1 MSTYALSFS
10 SNRLRL
16 GALATLFALLAA
28 FCWWHWSEFLAWSLA
43 TQITLHRY
51 LVLHLLQINNG
62 QYSGGL
68 WLLFFTFIYG
78 VLHAVGPGHGKFV
91 VTTWLSTQQQNS
103 PPALRAVP
111 LAGSLL
117 QGLSAI
123 LFVFIL
129 AVGFNLAAGDLSLGR
144 WYMEKVSALLI
155 AAFGGWMLLR
165 GLRHL
170 RPQTQPGPIQTRH
183 HAEADTSH
191 RAEADTSH
199 RAEADTSHRAEADT
213 SHRAEADTSHRAKAD
228 TINYATLASASPLRA
243 VSAQAG
249 SVAYHQHA
257 QDHCGCGHHHIP
269 LVSPT
274 SRKELL
280 SVIIAIGLRP
290 CSGAIT
296 VLLFS
301 NAIGIVKWGMLA
313 VMTMALGTG
322 LSLLLLSIA
331 VSRLRNTVTAI
342 WLRESPARTEGI
354 IALIR
359 ITGGLLLLLFALILF
374 LSVVPVSPNG
384 DFIAA
389 GC

>member
-1 MSTYALSFS
+1 MLNRTFLSG
-10 SNRLRL
+10 RQRL
-16 GALATLFALLAA
+16 GGIIALLALLA
-28 FCWWHWSEFLAWSLA
+28 TFCWWHWSEFLAWSLK
-43 TQITLHRY
+43 TQIMLHRY

-91 VTTWLSTQQQNS
+91 VTTWLSTQQRS
-103 PPALRAVP
+103 SPALCAVP

-129 AVGFNLAAGDLSLGR
+129 AVGFNLAAGDLSVSR

-155 AAFGGWMLLR
+155 AAFGFWLLLR
-165 GLRHL
+165 GVRSFPLQAL
-170 RPQTQPGPIQTRH
+170 QPARTDTPHRMESGASHPL
-183 HAEADTSH
+183 EADVPQPVGPH
-191 RAEADTSH
+191 
-199 RAEADTSHRAEADT
+199 
-213 SHRAEADTSHRAKAD
+213 
-228 TINYATLASASPLRA
+228 TINYATLAIDAYSDAVKQPNTQTVALPISSPYARQQPHPDCSC
-243 VSAQAG
+243 V
-249 SVAYHQHA
+249 
-257 QDHCGCGHHHIP
+257 HHHIP
-269 LVSPT
+269 LVQTASWQE
-274 SRKELL
+274 RL
-280 SVIIAIGLRP
+280 SVIIALGLRP

-301 NAIGIVKWGMLA
+301 NALGIVKWGMLA

-331 VSRLRNTVTAI
+331 VTHFRDTVTSI
-342 WLRESPARTEGI
+342 WLRESPARTENI

-359 ITGGLLLLLFALILF
+359 ITGGVLLLFFALILF

>member
-144 WYMEKVSALLI
+144 WYMEKASALLI

-165 GLRHL
+165 GLRYL
-170 RPQTQPGPIQTRH
+170 RPQTQPGPTQTTH
-183 HAEADTSH
+183 HAEADTSHRVEADTSH
-191 RAEADTSH
+191 RAEADT
-199 RAEADTSHRAEADT
+199 
-213 SHRAEADTSHRAKAD
+213 
-228 TINYATLASASPLRA
+228 INYAALASASPLRA
-243 VSAQAG
+243 VPAQAG
-249 SVAYHQHA
+249 SVAHHQHA

>member
-1 MSTYALSFS
+1 MLALSVG
-10 SNRLRL
+10 RQRIGLIAML
-16 GALATLFALLAA
+16 LVLLTL
-28 FCWWHWSEFLAWSLA
+28 FCWWNWNAFLAWSLA

-68 WLLFFTFIYG
+68 WLLFFTFLYG

-91 VTTWLSTQQQNS
+91 VTTWLSTQQQHS
-103 PPALRAVP
+103 PPALKAVP
-111 LAGSLL
+111 LVGSLV

-129 AVGFNLAAGDLSLGR
+129 AFGFNLMAGDLSLGR

-155 AAFGGWMLLR
+155 AAFGGWMLLQ
-165 GLRHL
+165 GLRS
-170 RPQTQPGPIQTRH
+170 H
-183 HAEADTSH
+183 HAT
-191 RAEADTSH
+191 RVP
-199 RAEADTSHRAEADT
+199 
-213 SHRAEADTSHRAKAD
+213 
-228 TINYATLASASPLRA
+228 NATT
-243 VSAQAG
+243 
-249 SVAYHQHA
+249 HQHDA
-257 QDHCGCGHHHIP
+257 HCGCGHHIP
-269 LVSPT
+269 QVQPANW
-274 SRKELL
+274 KELL

-322 LSLLLLSIA
+322 LSLLLLAIA
-331 VSRLRNTVTAI
+331 VSRLRDTVAAI
-342 WLRESPARTEGI
+342 WLRESPATASV
-354 IALIR
+354 IALVR
-359 ITGGLLLLLFALILF
+359 ITGGVLLLFFALILF

>member
-1 MSTYALSFS
+1 MANRALFLSAG
-10 SNRLRL
+10 RLRL
-16 GALATLFALLAA
+16 GGIATLFALLAA

-43 TQITLHRY
+43 TQITLHRS

-129 AVGFNLAAGDLSLGR
+129 AVGFNLAAGDLSLSR

-165 GLRHL
+165 GLRHCQ
-170 RPQTQPGPIQTRH
+170 PQTQPGPTETRH
-183 HAEADTSH
+183 T
-191 RAEADTSH
+191 
-199 RAEADTSHRAEADT
+199 
-213 SHRAEADTSHRAKAD
+213 EADTSHRAKAD
-228 TINYATLASASPLRA
+228 TLHRAKADTTHRAKADTLHYATLAPASPHRA
-243 VSAQAG
+243 VTAQAG
-249 SVAYHQHA
+249 KPHQHA
-257 QDHCGCGHHHIP
+257 QDRCGCGHHHIP
-269 LVSPT
+269 MVQPT
-274 SRKELL
+274 NWKELL

-331 VSRLRNTVTAI
+331 VNRLRNTVIAI
-342 WLRESPARTEGI
+342 WLREAPARTESI
-354 IALIR
+354 IALVR
-359 ITGGLLLLLFALILF
+359 IAGGLLLLLFALILF

>member
-1 MSTYALSFS
+1 
-10 SNRLRL
+10 
-16 GALATLFALLAA
+16 LLAA

-78 VLHAVGPGHGKFV
+78 VLHTVGPGHGKFV
-91 VTTWLSTQQQNS
+91 ITTWLSTQQQNS

-144 WYMEKVSALLI
+144 WYMEKASALLI
-155 AAFGGWMLLR
+155 AAFGSWMLLR
-165 GLRHL
+165 GLRYL
-170 RPQTQPGPIQTRH
+170 RLQTQPGPTQTTH
-183 HAEADTSH
+183 HAEANTSHRTKTDTSH
-191 RAEADTSH
+191 RVKTDTSH
-199 RAEADTSHRAEADT
+199 READTLNFAP
-213 SHRAEADTSHRAKAD
+213 
-228 TINYATLASASPLRA
+228 LASASSLRA
-243 VSAQAG
+243 VPAQAG
-249 SVAYHQHA
+249 SVAQPHQHA

-269 LVSPT
+269 LEQPNNW
-274 SRKELL
+274 KELL

>member
-1 MSTYALSFS
+1 M
-10 SNRLRL
+10 LRRTLCLPGRQSL
-16 GALATLFALLAA
+16 GVIATLLALLAL
-28 FCWWHWSEFLAWSLA
+28 FCWWNWNDFLAWSLA

-68 WLLFFTFIYG
+68 WLLFFTFLYG

-91 VTTWLSTQQQNS
+91 VTTWLSTQQHS
-103 PPALRAVP
+103 SPALRAVP
-111 LAGSLL
+111 LIGSLV

-129 AVGFNLAAGDLSLGR
+129 AVGFNLMAGDLSLSR
-144 WYMEKVSALLI
+144 WVMEKISALLI

-165 GLRHL
+165 GLRSFPHTFAK
-170 RPQTQPGPIQTRH
+170 RKAVTSQHTS
-183 HAEADTSH
+183 ADAVHYAPLMAHTPVDAVSPHSTSH
-191 RAEADTSH
+191 HDT
-199 RAEADTSHRAEADT
+199 
-213 SHRAEADTSHRAKAD
+213 
-228 TINYATLASASPLRA
+228 
-243 VSAQAG
+243 
-249 SVAYHQHA
+249 HQP
-257 QDHCGCGHHHIP
+257 CGCGHHHIP
-269 LVSPT
+269 LVQPA

-280 SVIIAIGLRP
+280 GVIIAIGLRP

-322 LSLLLLSIA
+322 LSLLLLAIA
-331 VSRLRNTVTAI
+331 VSRLRDTVAAI
-342 WLRESPARTEGI
+342 WLRESPAATTTI
-354 IALIR
+354 IALVR
-359 ITGGLLLLLFALILF
+359 IAGGVLLLFFALILF
-374 LSVVPVSPNG
+374 LTVVPVSPNG